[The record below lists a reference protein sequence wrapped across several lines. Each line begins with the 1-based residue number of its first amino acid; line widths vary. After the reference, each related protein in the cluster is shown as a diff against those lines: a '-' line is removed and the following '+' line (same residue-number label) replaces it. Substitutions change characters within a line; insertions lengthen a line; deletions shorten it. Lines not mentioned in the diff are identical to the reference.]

1 MIFQVG
7 WDWDLNQKSRWQLQK
22 ELNRQEVGQEE
33 PKQKTEDISN
43 TDQDLNLW
51 MKNKKRYISYMKQG
65 KILNTELAGETE
77 MKKQSERV
85 LRKQLE
91 EKIEKGKK
99 SFDQENLK
107 CEWEKIWTLGL
118 IRNCLGLWN
127 YW

>member
-1 MIFQVG
+1 M
-7 WDWDLNQKSRWQLQK
+7 N
-22 ELNRQEVGQEE
+22 
-33 PKQKTEDISN
+33 
-43 TDQDLNLW
+43 
-51 MKNKKRYISYMKQG
+51 QG

-107 CEWEKIWTLGL
+107 CE
-118 IRNCLGLWN
+118 
-127 YW
+127 

>member
-1 MIFQVG
+1 MTTPKRDQPTRAWPG
-7 WDWDLNQKSRWQLQK
+7 R
-22 ELNRQEVGQEE
+22 

-51 MKNKKRYISYMKQG
+51 DKNKKRYISYMKQG

-107 CEWEKIWTLGL
+107 CE
-118 IRNCLGLWN
+118 
-127 YW
+127 